1 MERRGALRSPA
12 RKVWGLKKIVFIIC
26 RLIYR
31 LLLVL
36 MVAAP
41 PWQAAPVLALEAQAI
56 AGHYYLQGVH
66 EVGSEL
72 RLHPDGRFEY
82 FLAYGAYD
90 EQATGTWSMES
101 GRVLLNTAGSSAPPR
116 FNLKQSASKPENP
129 LTILVQDTNGRG
141 LPAVD
146 VYIDY
151 GDGNPETGYT
161 QEYGWQARGPR
172 GRPRAI
178 GLGVRM
184 YNLKT
189 QWFQVADRSDNYY
202 VFEFSPGDLG
212 RAHFRN
218 LPLTPE
224 NGDLLMEREGQKLKY
239 VKGRSR

>member
-1 MERRGALRSPA
+1 MRLNIKPE
-12 RKVWGLKKIVFIIC
+12 KVVSFSS
-26 RLIYR
+26 RLVYW

-41 PWQAAPVLALEAQAI
+41 HWQAAPVQALEAQAL
-56 AGHYYLQGVH
+56 AGHYYLQGVQ

-90 EQATGTWSMES
+90 EQATGTWSVQG
-101 GRVLLNTAGSSAPPR
+101 GRVLLNTAGTSAPPR
-116 FNLKQSASKPENP
+116 FSLKQSASKPENP

-161 QEYGWQARGPR
+161 QEYGWQARGQR

-184 YNLKT
+184 YNLEP
-189 QWFQVADRSDNYY
+189 QWFQVAGRSDNYY

-218 LPLTPE
+218 LPLTPD
-224 NGDLLMEREGQKLKY
+224 NGDLLMEREGRKLRY
-239 VKGRSR
+239 VKGRGR

>member
-1 MERRGALRSPA
+1 M
-12 RKVWGLKKIVFIIC
+12 
-26 RLIYR
+26 
-31 LLLVL
+31 
-36 MVAAP
+36 
-41 PWQAAPVLALEAQAI
+41 

-90 EQATGTWSMES
+90 EQATGTWSVQG
-101 GRVLLNTAGSSAPPR
+101 GRVLLNTAGTSAPPR
-116 FNLKQSASKPENP
+116 FSLKQSASKPENP

-146 VYIDY
+146 VFIDY

-161 QEYGWQARGPR
+161 QEYGWQARRQR

-184 YNLKT
+184 YNLEP
-189 QWFQVADRSDNYY
+189 QWFQVAGRSDNYY

-212 RAHFRN
+212 RAQFRN
-218 LPLTPE
+218 LPLTPD
-224 NGDLLMEREGQKLKY
+224 NGDLLMEREGRKLRY
-239 VKGRSR
+239 VKGRGR

>member
-1 MERRGALRSPA
+1 
-12 RKVWGLKKIVFIIC
+12 LKKFVGFPSRVFFG
-26 RLIYR
+26 

-41 PWQAAPVLALEAQAI
+41 HWQAAPVQAQEAQAM
-56 AGHYYLQGVH
+56 AGHYYLQGVQ
-66 EVGSEL
+66 EAGSEL

-90 EQATGTWSMES
+90 EQATGTWSVQG
-101 GRVLLNTAGSSAPPR
+101 GRVLLNTAGNSAPPR
-116 FNLKQSASKPENP
+116 FSLKQSASKPENP
-129 LTILVQDTNGRG
+129 LTILVQDSKGRG
-141 LPAVD
+141 LAAVE

-161 QEYGWQARGPR
+161 QEYGWQARAPR
-172 GRPRAI
+172 GRARAI

-184 YNLKT
+184 YNLEP
-189 QWFQVADRSDNYY
+189 QWFQVAGRPDNYY

-218 LPLTPE
+218 LPLTPD
-224 NGDLLMEREGQKLKY
+224 NGDLLMEREGRKLRY
-239 VKGRSR
+239 VKGRGR